1 MKKKTKYIQ
10 LQKKIKKNKKIT
22 YIEYYANN
30 DHLASTTSSVCSQ
43 KEYRKKGK
51 HTVL

>member
-1 MKKKTKYIQ
+1 MKKKN
-10 LQKKIKKNKKIT
+10 KIHSTTKKIT
-22 YIEYYANN
+22 YIEYSADN

-51 HTVL
+51 HKVLQK